1 MMEIFTII
9 LYAFD
14 IKFRVKNLRLLRA
27 VGGNLPESENLN
39 EQALMGDKDQ
49 FAKRIALI
57 KLEIIC
63 SAIAIVPFSLIF

>member
-27 VGGNLPESENLN
+27 VGGNLPQSENLN

-49 FAKRIALI
+49 FAKRIAFI